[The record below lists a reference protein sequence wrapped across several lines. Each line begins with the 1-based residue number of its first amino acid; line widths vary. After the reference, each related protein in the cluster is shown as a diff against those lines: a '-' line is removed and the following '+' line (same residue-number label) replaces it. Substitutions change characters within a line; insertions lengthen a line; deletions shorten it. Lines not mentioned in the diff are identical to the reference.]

1 MVGLVSRVNRMS
13 TGQVVAIWVVV
24 AIILVIAAVV
34 YLQNRGDGEAGAE
47 VALEEGQQLVQV
59 RRGDLVNQIT
69 SSGSIVFPNREQL
82 FFGTT
87 GAIGEILVA
96 EGDNVSAGQELARL
110 DGETVAVLERDV
122 AQAEFDLQSSLDALE
137 ELMEPPAEL
146 DLVQARAEIAK
157 AEFAIQ
163 VARDALHDVEDPF
176 SQEEIDDAQA
186 DVTSAEG
193 CPC

>member
-1 MVGLVSRVNRMS
+1 M
-13 TGQVVAIWVVV
+13 
-24 AIILVIAAVV
+24 
-34 YLQNRGDGEAGAE
+34 
-47 VALEEGQQLVQV
+47 
-59 RRGDLVNQIT
+59 
-69 SSGSIVFPNREQL
+69 
-82 FFGTT
+82 
-87 GAIGEILVA
+87 
-96 EGDNVSAGQELARL
+96 

-176 SQEEIDDAQA
+176 TQEKSMMPRP
-186 DVTSAEG
+186 T
-193 CPC
+193 